1 MCPWFDSETG
11 HQILNKPPSGG
22 FFLPKNLSQ
31 QNLSYNGEMNKAWLP
46 LIISIPIF
54 LIPFSF
60 LVIEPTYFALF
71 FSLSGVLF
79 ALGVIALFVQG
90 PNTFFESL
98 LVYLAGLLL
107 PCLLYI
113 IFRNQTGNIVEL
125 LFSFY
130 IGTELGILVV
140 TVAGHFIR
148 KKEFGLTKKMKFY
161 LEDFLVN
168 TPQKYIILLVLFSLG
183 LLSILVK
190 AY

>member
-1 MCPWFDSETG
+1 
-11 HQILNKPPSGG
+11 
-22 FFLPKNLSQ
+22 
-31 QNLSYNGEMNKAWLP
+31 MNKAWLP